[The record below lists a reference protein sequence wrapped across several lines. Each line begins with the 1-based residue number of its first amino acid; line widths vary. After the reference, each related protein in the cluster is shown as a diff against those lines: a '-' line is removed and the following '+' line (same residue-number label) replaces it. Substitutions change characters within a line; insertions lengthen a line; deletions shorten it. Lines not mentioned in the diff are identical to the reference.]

1 MNPVTFVTDASLDPL
16 ARRLRQL
23 GYDVL
28 VHRGARLEELF
39 AAAATDG
46 RTVLTRSARHPK
58 RWAAVPALQVEGDDL
73 AAQLRSAR
81 ALGPAS
87 GAPLGRCTHCNH
99 VLRSRSA
106 FEAHGEVPGRVAR
119 GGSPLFSCTG
129 CGQWFWLG
137 SHTERLR
144 EWFTAAIGPL
154 EGWPLSPNVGVSGQ
168 KPRGS
173 L

>member
-1 MNPVTFVTDASLDPL
+1 MNATPFVTDASLGQL

-28 VHRGARLEELF
+28 VHRGARLEELLE
-39 AAAATDG
+39 AAARDG

-58 RWAAVPALQVEGDDL
+58 RWAAVPALHLGDADL
-73 AAQLRSAR
+73 AEQLRKVTAR
-81 ALGPAS
+81 ALPSGP
-87 GAPLGRCTHCNH
+87 PLGRCSHCNH
-99 VLRSRSA
+99 VLRSRSV

-119 GGSPLFSCTG
+119 GGTPLWSCTG

-144 EWFTAAIGPL
+144 AYFNGILGPIA
-154 EGWPLSPNVGVSGQ
+154 GWPERSTLATKGQ
-168 KPRGS
+168 KTREEP
-173 L
+173 